1 MDPVTIVIFVTVF
14 ALIFDMAN
22 GWNDAANAIAT
33 VVGTRVMRPVP
44 AVIFGAVL
52 NGIGALFSAE
62 VAKTV
67 GAEIVPKDILNDQ
80 TIGPYIFMAAVAGAP
95 IWITWCTVRGLPISC
110 SHSLL
115 GALVG
120 AALFASGSNGVMGDG
135 IMKVGKGIIASP
147 IAGFIFG
154 FILVVIISR
163 ICAKMKPRKANW
175 FFDKAQIV
183 SAGAMAFSHGTGDAQ
198 KAMGIIT
205 GVMIATHQQDISSG
219 FYIEPWVRFSCAA
232 AMFFGSIVGGWGVM
246 RTLGSRLG
254 EMKSYQGFAAE
265 TGASTTILLNTLAG
279 VPISTTHSIT
289 GAIMGVAAGRGR
301 KAVRWNV
308 GKKILFAWVATFPAS
323 MALGA
328 ASFFLLRGLMLGAWT
343 V

>member
-1 MDPVTIVIFVTVF
+1 MDPVTIVICVVIF
-14 ALIFDMAN
+14 ALLFDMAN
-22 GWNDAANAIAT
+22 GWNDASNAIAT

-44 AVIFGAVL
+44 AVIFGAIM
-52 NGIGALFSAE
+52 NGVGALFSAE

-67 GAEIVPKDILNDQ
+67 GAEIVPKAILNDMGV
-80 TIGPYIFMAAVAGAP
+80 GPFIFMAAVAGAP
-95 IWITWCTVRGLPISC
+95 IWITWCTLKGLPISC

-120 AALFASGSNGVMGDG
+120 AALFASGTSGVMGDG
-135 IMKVGKGIIASP
+135 IMKVVKGIFISP
-147 IAGFIFG
+147 VAGFLFG
-154 FILVVIISR
+154 LILVVIIARLCS
-163 ICAKMKPRKANW
+163 KMKPRKANW
-175 FFDKAQIV
+175 FFDKAQVI

-205 GVMIATHQQDISSG
+205 GVMIATHQQDVSGG

-232 AMFFGSIVGGWGVM
+232 AMFFGSLVGGWGVM

-289 GAIMGVAAGRGR
+289 GAIMGVAAAKGRR
-301 KAVRWNV
+301 AVRWNV

-323 MALGA
+323 MATGA
-328 ASFFLLRGLMLGAWT
+328 VCYILLRGLLMGAWF
-343 V
+343 

>member
-1 MDPVTIVIFVTVF
+1 MDPLTIVILVTFF
-14 ALIFDMAN
+14 ALMFDMAN
-22 GWNDAANAIAT
+22 GWNDASNAIAT

-44 AVIFGAVL
+44 AVIFGAVM
-52 NGIGALFSAE
+52 NGVGALFSME

-67 GAEIVPKDILNDQ
+67 GGEIVPKDILNDQ
-80 TIGPYIFMAAVAGAP
+80 TVGPYIFMAAVAGAP
-95 IWITWCTVRGLPISC
+95 IWITWCTLRGLPISC

-120 AALFASGSNGVMGDG
+120 AALFAAGTNGVVGEG
-135 IMKVGKGIIASP
+135 VMKVGKGIIASP
-147 IAGFIFG
+147 IAGFCFG
-154 FILVVIISR
+154 LILVVIISR

-205 GVMIATHQQDISSG
+205 GVMIATHQQDITNG
-219 FYIEPWVRFSCAA
+219 FYIETWVRFSCAG
-232 AMFFGSIVGGWGVM
+232 AMFLGSIIGGWGVM

-265 TGASTTILLNTLAG
+265 AGASTTILLNTLAG

-289 GAIMGVAAGRGR
+289 GAIMGVAAAKGR

-308 GKKILFAWVATFPAS
+308 GKKIVFAWVATFPAS
-323 MALGA
+323 MTLGA
-328 ASFFLLRGLMLGAWT
+328 VCFILLRGLLVGVWP
-343 V
+343 